1 MSIPEITVA
10 ALAEA
15 QGRFLLVEE
24 RIDGRLVLN
33 QPAGHLERG
42 ETLHEAIVREVRE
55 ESAWKFTPERLLGVY
70 LWCHPRT
77 RRLYKRFAFTGTVSD
92 HHAHQRLDSG
102 IVAARWLTPQEI
114 RARHGELRSPLVLR
128 CLEDYLAGLRA
139 PLEPIARLDFD
150 GALAVP
156 SVEV

>member
-15 QGRFLLVEE
+15 EGRFLLVEE
-24 RIDGRLVLN
+24 NIDGRLVLN

-42 ETLHEAIVREVRE
+42 ETLLEAVVREVRE

-70 LWCHPRT
+70 LWRHPRT
-77 RRLYKRFAFTGTVSD
+77 QRLYKRFTFTGTVSD
-92 HHAHQRLDSG
+92 HQAHQKLDSG
-102 IVAARWLTPQEI
+102 IVAARWLTPNEI
-114 RARHGELRSPLVLR
+114 RARHEKLRSPLVLR
-128 CLEDYLAGLRA
+128 CLEDYLAGVRV
-139 PLEPIARLDFD
+139 PLEPIAQLQFD

-156 SVEV
+156 AEEV